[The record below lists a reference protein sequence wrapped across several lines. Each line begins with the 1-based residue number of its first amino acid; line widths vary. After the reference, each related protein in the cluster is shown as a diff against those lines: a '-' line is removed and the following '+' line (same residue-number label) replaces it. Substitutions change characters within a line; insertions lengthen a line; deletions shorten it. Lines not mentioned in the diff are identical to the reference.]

1 MEVGIKKMTVAEFR
15 EIEYD
20 DSDTN
25 WYELLDGELM
35 KRDGSAFRAPTP
47 EHQRLVRRLIIALD
61 AYINAHQ
68 LGEVLSSPIDVFLD
82 DVNVPQPDLVFV
94 ATDQLS
100 IITKNGIEGVP
111 RLVVEIISPTSIVR
125 DRINKKAL
133 YEQAGVAEYW
143 LVDPQNGEIEIYGL
157 SDSARYEL
165 ISAASVTEGAL
176 KSKVFATL
184 SINLSALFA

>member
-35 KRDGSAFRAPTP
+35 KRKAPTP
-47 EHQRLVRRLIIALD
+47 RHQELLSELNDQVK
-61 AYINAHQ
+61 AYIKQHN
-68 LGEVLSSPIDVFLD
+68 LGKVYFSPIDVFLD
-82 DVNVPQPDLVFV
+82 DVNAPQPDLVFV

-100 IITKNGIEGVP
+100 IIAKNGIEGIP
-111 RLVVEIISPTSIVR
+111 RLVVEIISPTSIIR
-125 DRINKKAL
+125 DRITKKVL